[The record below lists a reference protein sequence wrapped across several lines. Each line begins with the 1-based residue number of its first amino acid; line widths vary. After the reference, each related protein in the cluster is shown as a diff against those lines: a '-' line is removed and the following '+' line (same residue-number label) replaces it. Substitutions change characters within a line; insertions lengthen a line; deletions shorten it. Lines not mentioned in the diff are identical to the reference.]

1 MQGFSIALGNGGKFL
16 KKQQQFYFKKNTHKS
31 IENKKPGNQHRQRN
45 RGMQPLNNLRTSQ
58 IHYNMHAAH
67 HQNNNQALK
76 RIKKTNWN

>member
-45 RGMQPLNNLRTSQ
+45 RGMQPLNNLKEL
-58 IHYNMHAAH
+58 
-67 HQNNNQALK
+67 LK
-76 RIKKTNWN
+76 SITTYMLPITKTTTKLLKE

>member
-45 RGMQPLNNLRTSQ
+45 RGMQPLNNLKEL
-58 IHYNMHAAH
+58 
-67 HQNNNQALK
+67 LK
-76 RIKKTNWN
+76 SITTCMLPITKTTTKLLKE